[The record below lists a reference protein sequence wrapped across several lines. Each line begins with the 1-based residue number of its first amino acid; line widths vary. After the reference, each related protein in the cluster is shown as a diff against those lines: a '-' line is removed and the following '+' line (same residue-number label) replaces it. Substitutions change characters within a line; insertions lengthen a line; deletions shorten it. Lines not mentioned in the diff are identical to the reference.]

1 MKAGAFSATMEVSI
15 VNRNFY
21 GSTVVSV
28 YYRFYYEW
36 WLSYADLY
44 YFMEYMR

>member
-1 MKAGAFSATMEVSI
+1 MHFTQKIF
-15 VNRNFY
+15 
-21 GSTVVSV
+21 TVVRVVPV